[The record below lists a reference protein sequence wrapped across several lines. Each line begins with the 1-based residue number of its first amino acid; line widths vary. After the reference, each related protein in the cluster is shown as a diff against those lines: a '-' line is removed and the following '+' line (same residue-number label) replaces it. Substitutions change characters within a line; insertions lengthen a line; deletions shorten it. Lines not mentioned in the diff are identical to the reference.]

1 MLELVTIS
9 NTGSEW
15 YLNKAI
21 INPNHIVMVTESRE
35 HNSLLKEGKIELGF
49 NPNIS
54 FSKVQM
60 AAISG
65 FSELIVVGSPSS
77 IMEKIN
83 KNKNLKDKHV
93 YNLWIKMVY
102 FLLKSN

>member
-9 NTGSEW
+9 NVGSEW

-21 INPNHIVMVTESRE
+21 INPDHIVMVTESIE

-49 NPNIS
+49 NSNVQ
-54 FSKVQM
+54 FCKVRM
-60 AAISG
+60 ASVSG
-65 FSELIVVGSPSS
+65 FTELIVVGSPSS

-83 KNKNLKDKHV
+83 KNKKQ
-93 YNLWIKMVY
+93 
-102 FLLKSN
+102 LLKG

>member
-9 NTGSEW
+9 SVNSTW

-21 INPNHIVMVTESRE
+21 INPNHIVMVTESME
-35 HNSLLKEGKIELGF
+35 HNSLLKEGKINLGLD
-49 NPNIS
+49 PS
-54 FSKVQM
+54 MKFSSVKM

-65 FSELIVVGSPSS
+65 FTELIVIGSPSF

-83 KNKNLKDKHV
+83 RNTKQ
-93 YNLWIKMVY
+93 
-102 FLLKSN
+102 LLKG

>member
-9 NTGSEW
+9 NVGSEW

-21 INPNHIVMVTESRE
+21 INPDHIVMVTESIE

-49 NPNIS
+49 NSNVQ
-54 FSKVQM
+54 FCKVQM
-60 AAISG
+60 ASVSG
-65 FSELIVVGSPSS
+65 FTELIVVGSPSS

-83 KNKNLKDKHV
+83 KNKKQ
-93 YNLWIKMVY
+93 
-102 FLLKSN
+102 LLKG

>member
-9 NTGSEW
+9 SVGSTW

-21 INPNHIVMVTESRE
+21 VNPNHIVMVTESVE
-35 HNSLLKEGKIELGF
+35 HNGLLREGKINLGLD
-49 NPNIS
+49 PS
-54 FSKVQM
+54 MKFSSVRM

-65 FSELIVVGSPSS
+65 FTELIVVGSPSY

-83 KNKNLKDKHV
+83 LNTKQ
-93 YNLWIKMVY
+93 
-102 FLLKSN
+102 LLKG

>member
-9 NTGSEW
+9 NIGSQW

-21 INPNHIVMVTESRE
+21 INPNHIVMITDSRE
-35 HNSLLKEGKIELGF
+35 HNSLLKEGKIDLSF
-49 NPNIS
+49 NSEIK

-65 FSELIVVGSPSS
+65 FSELVVVGSPSA
-77 IMEKIN
+77 IMEKVN
-83 KNKNLKDKHV
+83 KNKKQ
-93 YNLWIKMVY
+93 
-102 FLLKSN
+102 LLKG

>member
-83 KNKNLKDKHV
+83 KNKKQ
-93 YNLWIKMVY
+93 
-102 FLLKSN
+102 LLKG